1 MRWASTIRIY
11 TCAHVT
17 RKYKC
22 PVHKFSGHPLYY
34 VLFYNAYLI
43 YLEFQEVLKLT
54 KSTLSGE
61 SDKYT
66 YSIDEDQLVWKK
78 VAGLAKMTLVKIELT
93 EKPFLETQKSFF
105 EFLINENK
113 QLQSTN
119 DNLQRKQESLV
130 LSLKQSHAT
139 LEVFEKEKNEMEE
152 RLYSKFLPIL
162 NSKKDEILRLKNNF
176 SALEDDNDYGDE
188 TDEDEDVL
196 DSKRQKS

>member
-1 MRWASTIRIY
+1 M
-11 TCAHVT
+11 
-17 RKYKC
+17 
-22 PVHKFSGHPLYY
+22 HKFSGHPLYY

-66 YSIDEDQLVWKK
+66 FSIDEDQLVWKK

-176 SALEDDNDYGDE
+176 SAPEDDNDYGDE